1 LVLEEV
7 RKPSNIG
14 HFHRFSSC
22 EDSRKG
28 ARLASL
34 KFRGNVPRE
43 YGPQTSLISVLCSYL
58 DSLCSSILCVKN
70 LTEDGNLRQISQH
83 ALYASRD
90 LPRNQPLLLIQ
101 AALFQAASCLHSS
114 HRRGKLP
121 SQALFFSH
129 AIILFSRSSII
140 ANRSL
145 IHGSVMVSTVSSTT
159 ASLQIESQ
167 PKLERR
173 EFELERHLM
182 GGCEQMGRL
191 GAGTCQRKLGGIN
204 RH

>member
-1 LVLEEV
+1 MAPKLLSSAFFAHTLTPCAALFSVW
-7 RKPSNIG
+7 NI
-14 HFHRFSSC
+14 
-22 EDSRKG
+22 
-28 ARLASL
+28 SL
-34 KFRGNVPRE
+34 KMKTYAKYPRSR
-43 YGPQTSLISVLCSYL
+43 YIACR
-58 DSLCSSILCVKN
+58 N
-70 LTEDGNLRQISQH
+70 L
-83 ALYASRD
+83 
-90 LPRNQPLLLIQ
+90 PWKKPLLLSQ

-129 AIILFSRSSII
+129 AIILFSRPAII

-191 GAGTCQRKLGGIN
+191 GAVTCQRKLGGIN
-204 RH
+204 RHWKFRGMWFENRGNRRKRRCLRKRC